1 MAFPAGLPL
10 RKLDHNFNNGEGSIL
25 SFDQMRSLTMAN
37 PLWREFINN
46 RLALERRYGQLLHLY
61 EEKFSNYFGG
71 FMPIHYGTLT
81 SSTMDPETVVKII
94 LTVAE
99 LSMSESSESSE
110 SPFTDEDDT
119 LKRLGWEDI
128 QAKQPCWALLS
139 DTSKSSLNPAKCS
152 IINIFAEPKS
162 SLKYSDSPKPYGSN
176 PTLLHIDGVS
186 DDELRDQLFVAREA
200 GCIGIFIELV
210 ETQFNGRVLDPSLLS
225 RLSVMCA
232 EYQLLLAVDE
242 TLTAIRCGAPFCFQR
257 EEYFDVISPDLVFF
271 GKATGS
277 QGIAISFDGQ
287 FVKKFGLSGTSRG
300 RAVRKWQNNF
310 QKPLPTADLIQ
321 AMATIEIAVQGKF
334 VMLSRIIGQSIRDF
348 VLEQAAE
355 RGHEV
360 TPPEILGGLESLI
373 FVRKDIAGE
382 MLVMGAKTA
391 GSWIPWVKWLPRL
404 EKDMTRSE
412 VLEEIIGGSSGSARE
427 ELSNLLTKRGS
438 KPTWCFWCGNRT
450 TAKKDDWCR
459 RCCIGMCEGERSTL
473 RSVKNQSSRAVS
485 FIVHIFRGGL
495 FSPPT
500 LTYDPLLLLL
510 NHDDQDERN
519 KLTEKW
525 KDNKLQELNFVGV
538 VSALLA
544 NVLTSTGSW
553 PNLLPP
559 ETTTPWP
566 VRTCW
571 FCGIAFAL
579 ASVLTAADQTIRL
592 HRMAGHRDGLVLI
605 RQSLRTQDRVLIGT
619 EWKYRPRKT
628 QVYAWQLSVLFL
640 AGAVLCMI
648 SGMIFLVW
656 SAVAEDIGRG
666 KGFDDNGKVAV
677 IFTSF
682 ALITAIIFALGQTT
696 LYYPVPKGG
705 DIEDSD

>member
-1 MAFPAGLPL
+1 
-10 RKLDHNFNNGEGSIL
+10 
-25 SFDQMRSLTMAN
+25 MRSLTMAN

-61 EEKFSNYFGG
+61 EEMFSNYFGG

-94 LTVAE
+94 LTIAE
-99 LSMSESSESSE
+99 ISMSESSESSE

-128 QAKQPCWALLS
+128 QAKQSCWALLS
-139 DTSKSSLNPAKCS
+139 DTYAAATTVSTRTPG
-152 IINIFAEPKS
+152 
-162 SLKYSDSPKPYGSN
+162 PYGSN
-176 PTLLHIDGVS
+176 PVLLHIDGVS
-186 DDELRDQLFVAREA
+186 DDELCDQLFVAREA
-200 GCIGIFIELV
+200 GCIGIVIELV
-210 ETQFNGRVLDPSLLS
+210 ETQFNGRVLEPSLLS
-225 RLSVMCA
+225 RLSAMCA

-321 AMATIEIAVQGKF
+321 AMATIEIAVQGNF
-334 VMLSRIIGQSIRDF
+334 VMLSRIIGQAIRDF

-412 VLEEIIGGSSGSARE
+412 VLEEII
-427 ELSNLLTKRGS
+427 
-438 KPTWCFWCGNRT
+438 
-450 TAKKDDWCR
+450 
-459 RCCIGMCEGERSTL
+459 
-473 RSVKNQSSRAVS
+473 
-485 FIVHIFRGGL
+485 
-495 FSPPT
+495 
-500 LTYDPLLLLL
+500 
-510 NHDDQDERN
+510 
-519 KLTEKW
+519 
-525 KDNKLQELNFVGV
+525 
-538 VSALLA
+538 
-544 NVLTSTGSW
+544 
-553 PNLLPP
+553 
-559 ETTTPWP
+559 
-566 VRTCW
+566 
-571 FCGIAFAL
+571 
-579 ASVLTAADQTIRL
+579 
-592 HRMAGHRDGLVLI
+592 
-605 RQSLRTQDRVLIGT
+605 
-619 EWKYRPRKT
+619 
-628 QVYAWQLSVLFL
+628 
-640 AGAVLCMI
+640 
-648 SGMIFLVW
+648 
-656 SAVAEDIGRG
+656 
-666 KGFDDNGKVAV
+666 
-677 IFTSF
+677 
-682 ALITAIIFALGQTT
+682 
-696 LYYPVPKGG
+696 
-705 DIEDSD
+705 

>member
-1 MAFPAGLPL
+1 
-10 RKLDHNFNNGEGSIL
+10 
-25 SFDQMRSLTMAN
+25 MAN

-61 EEKFSNYFGG
+61 EEKFLNYFGG

-94 LTVAE
+94 LTLAE

-128 QAKQPCWALLS
+128 QNTRS
-139 DTSKSSLNPAKCS
+139 
-152 IINIFAEPKS
+152 
-162 SLKYSDSPKPYGSN
+162 SPKPYGSN
-176 PTLLHIDGVS
+176 PVLLHIDGVS

-200 GCIGIFIELV
+200 GCIGIVIELV
-210 ETQFNGRVLDPSLLS
+210 ETQFNGRVLEPSLLS
-225 RLSVMCA
+225 RLSAMCA

-257 EEYFDVISPDLVFF
+257 EEYFDIISPDLVFF

-287 FVKKFGLSGTSRG
+287 FVSRFGLSGTSRG

-334 VMLSRIIGQSIRDF
+334 VMLGRIIGQSIRDF

-412 VLEEIIGGSSGSARE
+412 VLEEIIGKSSRSARE
-427 ELSNLLTKRGS
+427 ELSDLLAKRGS
-438 KPTWCFWCGNRT
+438 KPTWCFW
-450 TAKKDDWCR
+450 
-459 RCCIGMCEGERSTL
+459 
-473 RSVKNQSSRAVS
+473 
-485 FIVHIFRGGL
+485 
-495 FSPPT
+495 
-500 LTYDPLLLLL
+500 TYND
-510 NHDDQDERN
+510 
-519 KLTEKW
+519 K
-525 KDNKLQELNFVGV
+525 
-538 VSALLA
+538 
-544 NVLTSTGSW
+544 
-553 PNLLPP
+553 
-559 ETTTPWP
+559 
-566 VRTCW
+566 
-571 FCGIAFAL
+571 
-579 ASVLTAADQTIRL
+579 
-592 HRMAGHRDGLVLI
+592 
-605 RQSLRTQDRVLIGT
+605 
-619 EWKYRPRKT
+619 
-628 QVYAWQLSVLFL
+628 
-640 AGAVLCMI
+640 
-648 SGMIFLVW
+648 
-656 SAVAEDIGRG
+656 
-666 KGFDDNGKVAV
+666 
-677 IFTSF
+677 
-682 ALITAIIFALGQTT
+682 
-696 LYYPVPKGG
+696 
-705 DIEDSD
+705 